1 MNVDVLIY
9 VNNLKDFFKKDEQAF
24 KDMFG
29 ALDIDKELYFKRL
42 EEIANQNFE
51 EKGEPTLSTTQ
62 MFDIVKELTV
72 HTHFQD
78 VLTTA
83 SEKEPKSP
91 FVKFRDDFPPFC
103 LN

>member
-9 VNNLKDFFKKDEQAF
+9 VNNLKDFFKKDKQAF

-42 EEIANQNFE
+42 EDIATQNFE

-62 MFDIVKELTV
+62 MWDIVKELV
-72 HTHFQD
+72 AHTANIKQ
-78 VLTTA
+78 LTKPT
-83 SEKEPKSP
+83 KKDPTNP
-91 FVKFRDDFPPFC
+91 FVKFRDDFPPYC

>member
-9 VNNLKDFFKKDEQAF
+9 VNNLKDFFKKDKQAF

-51 EKGEPTLSTTQ
+51 EKGEPTLSTIQ
-62 MFDIVKELTV
+62 MWDIVKELV
-72 HTHFQD
+72 AHTDNVKQ
-78 VLTTA
+78 LTKLTKK
-83 SEKEPKSP
+83 EKSQ
-91 FVKFRDDFPPFC
+91 RD
-103 LN
+103 LLKVNTSTS

>member
-9 VNNLKDFFKKDEQAF
+9 VNNLKDFFKKDKQAF

-51 EKGEPTLSTTQ
+51 EKGEPTLSTIQ
-62 MFDIVKELTV
+62 MWDIVKELV
-72 HTHFQD
+72 AHTDNVKQ
-78 VLTTA
+78 LTKLT
-83 SEKEPKSP
+83 KKDPTNP
-91 FVKFRDDFPPFC
+91 FVKFRDDFPPYC